1 MSSQDTGSDQPK
13 KKILIAE
20 DNPVLGEM
28 YKRRFELEGFSATLV
43 SNGVDVQAVAI
54 EYEPDLVILDI
65 MMPGANGLSALE
77 LLRKAPETHHLK
89 VFVFSALDQ
98 ASDKDRALRLGADEY
113 LVKSKDMLMDVI
125 DRVKREFGIPVVR
138 RDDDDY

>member
-1 MSSQDTGSDQPK
+1 MNPEQAK

-28 YKRRFELEGFSATLV
+28 YKRRFELEGFEAKLIT
-43 SNGVDVQAVAI
+43 NGVDVQPSAAQFQ
-54 EYEPDLVILDI
+54 PDLILLDI

-77 LLRKAPETHHLK
+77 MIRKEQETHRMK

-98 ASDKDRALRLGADEY
+98 ASDKDRAMRLGADEY

-125 DRVKREFGIPVVR
+125 DRVKREFGMPIVTR
-138 RDDDDY
+138 SDDDF

>member
-1 MSSQDTGSDQPK
+1 MDSNQAK

-28 YKRRFELEGFSATLV
+28 YTRRFQLEGFEAKLV
-43 SNGVDVQAVAI
+43 SNGMDVQPTAA
-54 EYEPDLVILDI
+54 EFQPDLILLDI

-77 LLRKAPETHHLK
+77 VIRKEPATHHMK

-98 ASDKDRALRLGADEY
+98 ASDKDRAMKLGANEY
-113 LVKSKDMLMDVI
+113 LVKSKDMLLDVI
-125 DRVKREFGIPVVR
+125 DRVKREFGMPVNAR
-138 RDDDDY
+138 ADDDY